1 MQLEEAEEEEVK
13 KRDKGKKR
21 EEKVYPNGRFYGP
34 IFLNKKFA

>member
-1 MQLEEAEEEEVK
+1 MQLEEAEEEEEVK

-34 IFLNKKFA
+34 IF